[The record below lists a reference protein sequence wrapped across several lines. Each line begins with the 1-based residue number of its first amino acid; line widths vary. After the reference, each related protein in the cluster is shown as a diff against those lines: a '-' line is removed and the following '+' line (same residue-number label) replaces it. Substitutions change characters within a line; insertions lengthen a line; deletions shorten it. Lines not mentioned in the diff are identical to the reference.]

1 VEKSGHRDKPITFKH
16 FEHIFITLDMATSSF
31 SSSGQCSSKYST
43 GRAFFVP
50 KSEEAKITKRSD
62 MTDII
67 KRYSIKAGNE
77 SLVKKQL
84 RTIVPSYFKH
94 TNGIPRYRWR
104 DLSDVTKGKMTR
116 ELTKMSPR
124 LEASE
129 EDWAASWYLQNK
141 GNDLRRESQRD
152 KEKCSSEEGDR
163 TGGSASFEG
172 LFRS

>member
-1 VEKSGHRDKPITFKH
+1 
-16 FEHIFITLDMATSSF
+16 MATSSNMAT
-31 SSSGQCSSKYST
+31 SSKRST

-116 ELTKMSPR
+116 ELTKMSPW
-124 LEASE
+124 LEAFE

-141 GNDLRRESQRD
+141 VNDLKGESQRG
-152 KEKCSSEEGDR
+152 KENALRKKAAAQEGL
-163 TGGSASFEG
+163 ASFEG

>member
-1 VEKSGHRDKPITFKH
+1 
-16 FEHIFITLDMATSSF
+16 
-31 SSSGQCSSKYST
+31 
-43 GRAFFVP
+43 
-50 KSEEAKITKRSD
+50 

-116 ELTKMSPR
+116 ELTKMSPW
-124 LEASE
+124 LEAFE

-141 GNDLRRESQRD
+141 VNDLKGESQRG
-152 KEKCSSEEGDR
+152 KENALRKKAAAQEGL
-163 TGGSASFEG
+163 ASFEG